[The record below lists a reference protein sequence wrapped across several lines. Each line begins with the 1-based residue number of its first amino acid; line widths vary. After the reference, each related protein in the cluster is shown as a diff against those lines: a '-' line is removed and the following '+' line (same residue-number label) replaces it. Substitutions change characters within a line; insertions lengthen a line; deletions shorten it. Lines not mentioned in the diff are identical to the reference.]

1 MAKDHIRYEED
12 VGERQAFI
20 GRMRTIASEIADAW
34 FLTKINDPENMRAI
48 AHKILEANL
57 ANLFKF
63 EWSESAKKKI
73 INRAADRL
81 FDAWVESDDGKAVLD
96 SKEARTA
103 LTSIM
108 GFHDIVAAAREK
120 GTSRRI
126 LMWRLHSAG
135 VSLTEIAKIHGTSKN
150 TVKRFLKTADDRRQI
165 LLEELALYD
174 VPITDGEDDEPSEEQ
189 RAAWA
194 TIKVNSDA
202 VAC

>member
-1 MAKDHIRYEED
+1 MAKDHVRYEED

-48 AHKILEANL
+48 AHKILDANL

-63 EWSESAKKKI
+63 EWGESAKKKI

-81 FDAWVESDDGKAVLD
+81 FNEWIESDDGRALVN

-103 LTSIM
+103 LTSVM
-108 GFHDIVAAAREK
+108 GLQDIVAAAREK

-135 VSLTEIAKIHGTSKN
+135 LSLTEIAKIHGTSKN
-150 TVKRFLKTADDRRQI
+150 TVRKFLKTADDRRQ
-165 LLEELALYD
+165 LLLTELALYD
-174 VPITDGEDDEPSEEQ
+174 IPITEGEDDEPSEEQ

-194 TIKVNSDA
+194 TIKINSDV
-202 VAC
+202 VA